1 MRNMIARCLLPFVLV
16 SPLFGQTLRSQAVI
30 DLQLDSNTEF
40 ADAASA
46 GEHADVAVLRGSKPQ
61 LITSP
66 FWNQKGRAI
75 ILDAARKHYIE
86 VPDGPDTDQGKAV
99 TVSTFFV
106 NLTPPT
112 DAGYRGLF
120 AKRGPGTDSRTNYG
134 INFQMSSD
142 NFQVYI
148 HDGPGF
154 KVATYSAKQAI
165 PFSKLLHLTTTWEVA
180 DAPGSDA
187 DKDVDDMVIRM
198 YVNGK
203 IIKPKASAAGFVSGN
218 DAWLLN
224 VDAGKMV
231 NDVPLTI
238 GSSFG
243 DSELASGVYD
253 DFLLFDKALPP
264 ADVQKLFVELVGE
277 TTDAIAKR
285 EQAEQKA
292 RAVKPVISQIMPRG
306 LQMAGTT
313 RVTLTGSSLQNSTV
327 FPGRGVGTV
336 KVVQNAANKI
346 VADISVPKTTTPGF
360 YSVRVHNAAGI
371 SEPVTVAVDRFTQ
384 SMLKQ
389 TSAKE
394 PTELAGAFSGTIAG
408 SQEQRVWFKG
418 TQGQRVVADVE
429 SRRLGGAMEPVLEI
443 KNARGTPLTIEW
455 RKHEL
460 HGDTRATT
468 VLPADGVYFIELHD
482 LAYKAPGNTPFR
494 IRVGDLKV
502 VDRLMPSG
510 TGNALSLAAVGSN
523 VDNVSMK
530 SRAGLTQTSLVID
543 TIPDLD
549 GPLPPLTNTNTTE
562 VSEAAGK
569 LPVVDATFTGDNKN
583 NVVAVNGITSKPR
596 EVDLIRLKVTEGT
609 RLHFHLQSRS
619 LGSPLDGS
627 LRINNGKQVL
637 GAKNSGGTGA
647 DSIFEVTVPK
657 GVKTLQARVADF
669 TKGGSPAHAYRL
681 LVSRA
686 GRADFKLAASRSAV
700 EIPENGSAVLK
711 LNLTRAGSGFAYS
724 GPIKLSVEGDPG
736 VRISPA
742 ELPEENGN
750 RDIFAVLTR
759 TAPTTDDI
767 TPISIIA
774 ESTRGPKIR
783 KAVAVPTNSP
793 VLTSQCGEQFAVG
806 KSPAVT
812 ASLHVVGQAPVLFRG
827 TEVTIPVHITSH
839 DDKPLGAV
847 RFKLLSS
854 ERARPK
860 KPLVQL
866 VPNQFLTDGQTKMDL
881 RIVVPLDQVDPI
893 IDGIIVGELVSNPFA
908 ASARASVYSAPIRF
922 RAETAVAVAPE
933 PASLSL
939 KIGGEPS
946 VTGKLTRRPGFAAP
960 VRVSMAGLPKG
971 YAATPV
977 IVPAD
982 QDAFSISITLP
993 KDAKP
998 MAINA
1003 QLVVQTE
1010 SGEALLPNQAVSL
1023 KTVK

>member
-1 MRNMIARCLLPFVLV
+1 MRTMIAPCLLPLLLV
-16 SPLFGQTLRSQAVI
+16 SPAFGQTLRSQAVI

-40 ADAASA
+40 ADAANA
-46 GEHADVAVLRGSKPQ
+46 GKHADVAVLRGSKPQ
-61 LITSP
+61 VITSP
-66 FWNQKGRAI
+66 FWNQKGKAI
-75 ILDAARKHYIE
+75 ILDAANKHYIE

-106 NLTPPT
+106 NLTPPS

-134 INFQMSSD
+134 INFQMSTD

-165 PFSKLLHLTTTWEVA
+165 PFSKLLHVTTTWEVA
-180 DAPGSDA
+180 DAPDSDA
-187 DKDVDDMVIRM
+187 DKDADDLVIRL

-203 IIKPKASAAGFVSGN
+203 IVKPKASAAGFVSGY

-224 VDAGKMV
+224 VDASKML

-243 DSELASGVYD
+243 DNELASGVYD
-253 DFLLFDKALPP
+253 DFLVFDKALPP
-264 ADVQKLFVELVGE
+264 ADVEKLFVELVGE
-277 TTDAIAKR
+277 TAEAIAKR

-292 RAVKPVISQIMPRG
+292 REVKPVISQIMPRG

-313 RVTLTGSSLQNSTV
+313 RVTVTGSSLQNSTV
-327 FPGRGVGTV
+327 FLGRDVGTV
-336 KVVQNAANKI
+336 KVVQNAPNKI
-346 VADISVPKTTTPGF
+346 VADISVPNTTPPGF
-360 YSVRVHNAAGI
+360 YAVRVHNAAGI
-371 SEPVTVAVDRFTQ
+371 SKPVTVAIDRFKQLNVT
-384 SMLKQ
+384 Q

-394 PTELAGAFSGTIAG
+394 PTDLPGAFSGTIAG
-408 SQEQRVWFKG
+408 SQEQRVWFRG
-418 TQGQRVVADVE
+418 TQGQHVVADVE

-468 VLPADGVYFIELHD
+468 VLPADGVYFVELHD

-494 IRVGDLKV
+494 IRAGDLKV

-510 TGNALSLAAVGSN
+510 SGDALSLAAVGSN
-523 VDNVSMK
+523 VDDVSMK
-530 SRAGLTQTSLVID
+530 SRAGVTRTSLLID
-543 TIPDLD
+543 SVPVVD
-549 GPLPPLTNTNTTE
+549 GPLPPLTTTNTIEISE
-562 VSEAAGK
+562 VAGN
-569 LPVVDATFTGDNKN
+569 LPVVDATFTGGSKN

-596 EVDLIRLKVTEGT
+596 EVDLIRLKVTEGAK
-609 RLHFHLQSRS
+609 LHFQLKSRT

-627 LRINNGKQVL
+627 LRISNDKQAL
-637 GAKNSGGTGA
+637 GAKNSGGAGT
-647 DSIFEVTVPK
+647 DSILEVTVPN

-669 TKGGSPAHAYRL
+669 TMGGSPAHAYRL
-681 LVSRA
+681 LVSRT
-686 GRADFKLAASRSAV
+686 GRADFTLTASESAV
-700 EIPENGSAVLK
+700 EIPENGSTALK
-711 LNLTRAGSGFAYS
+711 LKLTRAGSGFAYS
-724 GPIKLSVEGDPG
+724 GPIRLSVDGDPG
-736 VRISPA
+736 VQISPN

-750 RDIFAVLTR
+750 RDVFAVLTR
-759 TAPTTDDI
+759 TAPATNNI

-793 VLTSQCGEQFAVG
+793 VLAAACSEQFAVG
-806 KSPAVT
+806 RSEAV
-812 ASLHVVGQAPVLFRG
+812 AVSVGVLGQAPVLFRG
-827 TEVTIPVHITSH
+827 PEVKVPVQVTATDNQPI
-839 DDKPLGAV
+839 GAI

-854 ERARPK
+854 ERPRPK
-860 KPLVQL
+860 KPQVRL
-866 VPNQFLTDGQTKMDL
+866 VPNQFLTSEATTIDL
-881 RIVVPLDQVDPI
+881 RVVVPLDQIDPI

-908 ASARASVYSAPIRF
+908 ASVRASSYSTPIRF
-922 RAETAVAVAPE
+922 RAETAVALAPE
-933 PASLSL
+933 RASLSL
-939 KIGGEPS
+939 KIDGDSS

-960 VRVSMAGLPKG
+960 VRVSLTGLPKG
-971 YAATPV
+971 YAAAPV
-977 IVPAD
+977 TVPAG
-982 QDAFSISITLP
+982 QDVFSISIALP

-1003 QLVVQTE
+1003 QLAVQTE
-1010 SGEALLPNQAVSL
+1010 AGKALMPNQPVSL